1 LTDLFWKMLIFHSYE
16 PFFYW
21 TWAKKGPKDAPSL
34 DPLGISLGD
43 VWMPRLVLTPWGCV
57 WLWAC
62 HQHPPAE
69 LSGQSWQLLM
79 LNWKENMLYA
89 DKWNLKSGVWFS
101 TRPSGDVLP
110 VLICHDPR
118 ISTCFVLFFCSYAC
132 QCFMEATKHK
142 TLAQFR
148 APHHKVW
155 VNTIYP
161 RWSPFWKGGKGIGDL
176 PRASKYA
183 QVDSGCLSSWLELPV
198 RHIPGMEIEMW
209 TV

>member
-1 LTDLFWKMLIFHSYE
+1 MTDLLWKMLIFHSYE

-21 TWAKKGPKDAPSL
+21 AWASWA
-34 DPLGISLGD
+34 
-43 VWMPRLVLTPWGCV
+43 TPWAFLLEMFGCQGWSSHREV
-57 WLWAC
+57 VYDFGPVTNIPEQSWVCW
-62 HQHPPAE
+62 
-69 LSGQSWQLLM
+69 QSWQLLM

-118 ISTCFVLFFCSYAC
+118 ISTFFVLFFCSYACHC

-155 VNTIYP
+155 ANTIYP

-183 QVDSGCLSSWLELPV
+183 QVDSGCFSSWLELPV